1 MVDFLQMKTRNTYS
15 PIPIYTSPHSDQ
27 TCFNVLVFII
37 AWIEIKCVVYSFELK
52 IIKIIKII
60 YSLDIR
66 RKGIIKNI
74 EKHV

>member
-1 MVDFLQMKTRNTYS
+1 VDIQAWGWY
-15 PIPIYTSPHSDQ
+15 Y
-27 TCFNVLVFII
+27 VLVFII